1 MKIFEV
7 QFPLSNEQTQNW
19 KIRLPRS
26 SAFKKVVQRLRES
39 FIGSNEL
46 RIWQS
51 CDRFGNTW
59 WHVYDPVTGK
69 HSSVASE
76 EELRIWIEKRYY
88 N

>member
-1 MKIFEV
+1 MKTFYV
-7 QFPLSNEQTQNW
+7 QLPLSNEKTKNR
-19 KIRLPRS
+19 KIRLVII
-26 SAFKKVVQRLRES
+26 SAFKKVLQRLIES
-39 FIGSNEL
+39 LIGSNDL

-51 CDRFGNTW
+51 CDRSGTTW
-59 WHVYDPVTGK
+59 WHVYDPITGK